1 MKKFK
6 FDLDDVYSSDNL
18 TEDVIS
24 LIGTNGYFSRELSE
38 NPENWSIK
46 RQLKRIM
53 IDEKGMYFVAD
64 TLNTRYQYFLPE
76 DKLKEVEEPKY
87 RPFTLEEFLNKFS
100 VGTKI
105 SYKKKDNSYSG
116 YALFNG
122 YYRKNDSKYTAI
134 MIGNEDL
141 RLYELCNEYE
151 YLDEHGD
158 WQPFGVQE

>member
-1 MKKFK
+1 MKN
-6 FDLDDVYSSDNL
+6 FDLDDVYSSDAL
-18 TEDVIS
+18 TEDVID
-24 LIGTNGYFSRELSE
+24 LIGTYGYFSEYLKD
-38 NPENWSIK
+38 WSSK
-46 RQLKRIM
+46 KQLKRIV

-76 DKLKEVEEPKY
+76 DKVKEVEEPKRF

-100 VGTKI
+100 VGLKI
-105 SYKKKDNSYSG
+105 SYRKKDNSYSG

-122 YYRKNDSKYTAI
+122 YYRRNDSKYIAI

-141 RLYELCNEYE
+141 WLYELCNEYE

-158 WQPFGVQE
+158 WQPFGMLDESEV